1 MLQVPNSLILKLFQ
15 TFHQIATNAKAR
27 LEELQY
33 ATMIEEE
40 KFEKLNVVLGQ
51 IRDIHIDTEEHNLF
65 YDIIHGISFSRV
77 FLNYVSL
84 LLCVVLN

>member
-1 MLQVPNSLILKLFQ
+1 MPQVANLLIFKLLQI
-15 TFHQIATNAKAR
+15 FHQIATNAKAR

-65 YDIIHGISFSRV
+65 YDIIHGTLISRV
-77 FLNYVSL
+77 F
-84 LLCVVLN
+84 